1 MVIANDEFWKVVEG
15 RVMVCFKHYPSQ
27 CLLRLTTTVKVFS
40 FDKQPLGQESRKSF
54 PDTKQEF

>member
-1 MVIANDEFWKVVEG
+1 MMNLEGCGRKNHGLFQALSQPVLAKTDTTIKVL
-15 RVMVCFKHYPSQ
+15 C
-27 CLLRLTTTVKVFS
+27 